1 LGELITKVTTLEHCN
16 QRRKKV
22 AVAGAGAG
30 AVADYKLG
38 AVADYKLGAV
48 ADAVVVAEAGAVVDY
63 DWKNWMTQRVPG
75 NEGTQSLLRID
86 NRLIRERLC

>member
-1 LGELITKVTTLEHCN
+1 MPSNRGVQRLQRWNIVTRGE
-16 QRRKKV
+16 KKWQWQEQLQ
-22 AVAGAGAG
+22 VAGA
-30 AVADYKLG
+30 V
-38 AVADYKLGAV
+38 
-48 ADAVVVAEAGAVVDY
+48 AGAVVDY